1 MRIPK
6 KPRIYIRDQRDVVV
20 DVLRP
25 KDYYD
30 TNLGSYMKGNTA
42 RFKFTMIKKPT
53 TFADLTVVNNLAFRY
68 DNVDYWLAC
77 MIIDQNETTAT
88 VEAWP
93 LGLEWANEEI
103 GPYKA
108 GSAMTFEQYFN
119 LLSYQKSIVLNINEV
134 DEKKITYEWDG
145 TQTKLER
152 LYSLATVFNAEI
164 EFKTELNADG
174 SLLRQVLNVY
184 KEHDDNNQGMGLDRR
199 NEVFRYGKDIKSIN
213 YNVDKTELKTAII
226 GTGKDGLTIASI
238 EAEVKDADGNLLYA
252 TYKTA
257 KPGMEDPKKIYAVQA
272 VEQFPSQTN
281 ISDKWTVAIAGDSD
295 HTTAQA
301 LYGYLLSELKKLS
314 TPNVTWDVQ
323 GWVDG
328 NVGDTIRIRDDGYQP
343 PLLLEARISEQHR
356 DLDDPSQNTTT
367 FTNVEI
373 LKSKL
378 SQNIMAQVAALIE
391 ANKQYQASIETEG
404 GFAFKN
410 NQGQSIFHAVIRDGA
425 LDVTDKFKL
434 QWYKDSVYIGN
445 AKDITVLGTD
455 IVDKSLYYYEY
466 YDDTNTLRGRVEL
479 TVTNT
484 NDGAPGKDGKDG
496 INGTDGV
503 PGKDGVGLLDTE
515 VKWAQSTSGTVSPST
530 GWQEQVPTLIKGQY
544 LWTRTIWYYT
554 DGTNET
560 GFTVSY
566 NAKDGN
572 DGTDGVAGKDGV
584 GITDTLIEYAVNTS
598 GVVKPTSG
606 WTTAIPSTPQGQYL
620 WTRTT
625 WTYSDNTTEQG
636 FTVARQGNNGTNGVD
651 GQTFYPHHGYLMA
664 DGTLVNQVPNENL
677 AVNSKAPNAIA
688 YWGATM
694 TKTPNVAVTEWGATD
709 AVQYAFTG
717 GSSTIAC
724 TIPAGGNTTPGVKED
739 YDISIY
745 VKNTG
750 TVAFTI
756 GGNITSSVRIEPGE
770 SRRVTFLV
778 KQYSHPTGAARQFS
792 FTRLTT
798 GAAIEF
804 IIWKAKFAY
813 GTYNS
818 IWTPRPV
825 EDYENA
831 YPKYEGF
838 YSDTNQADSTD
849 PDKYKPWVPFIGQK
863 GKDGIDGI
871 AGKDGVGVSDTTITY
886 AQTTSGTIPPTTGWT
901 AQVPTLVK
909 GQYLWTRTVWT
920 YTDNS
925 TETGYTVSYNAKD
938 GNDGTDG
945 KAGKDGVGISS
956 TKVEYVGS
964 TSGTIPPT
972 TGWSTTIPTVAEGNY
987 LWTRTT
993 WTYTDN
999 TSEMGYSVAK
1009 MGPKGDKGD
1018 KGDNA
1023 PTISLSGAT
1032 QVITV
1037 SKTGVITPSSS
1048 FTVVGTPVNTT
1059 ITTWLYSVD
1068 GGAFVTTLPT
1078 GVTRSTN
1085 TVTINP
1091 ATSTFKTLS
1100 IRAADATV
1108 MDIFTVARIIE
1119 ARDGVAGKDGTNGT
1133 NGSNGA
1139 DGKDAY
1145 TVILSNEAYTFP
1157 GSTTGALAGS
1167 TTTTISIYKGITKVN
1182 PTAITVGTKPTGMT
1196 SIVSGLTTA
1205 IVTFTVTTAMVTK
1218 GGTVPIDIVVDG
1230 ITFTK
1235 LFSYAIS
1242 LQGIKGTDGGIGPQG
1257 PPGVDGKEVFSGY
1270 LSNDSI
1276 LVPANNAG
1284 TVTDFSKANGTFT
1297 TFLGQVQ
1304 LTSGVTYSLVS
1315 NSGLTSTIN
1324 ATTGAYS
1331 VTAISADTATAT
1343 YKAVY
1348 NGITIQKILIVTKA
1362 KQGPTGASG
1371 TPGAK
1376 GDPTGIIAQTTAPTS
1391 PYVGML
1397 WKNTT
1402 AGNGATYRWTG
1413 SSWEAY
1419 VFTAVNISAENLA
1432 AITGRI
1438 GELYNDY
1445 TRTYNDGTS
1454 AIGTLAIKDAE
1465 INNSG
1470 VIKNS
1475 AGTTIQ
1481 TYESIVSHQL
1491 ISMARYSGA
1500 GSVGDQNKLVASLG
1514 ITFNSI
1520 VLNDRENG
1528 FSGQITAEQLTNVPW
1543 TTLPL
1548 AAGFAETEGATPQY
1562 RKIQNIDGSFSV
1574 QLRGRC
1580 GPTTGSF
1587 TAGAG
1592 TRIGTLPVGT
1602 RPTRLAMFPVA
1613 FSGGFIGR
1621 LQVELNGDL
1630 MVQVNQTGRTVTMI
1644 DGIVLPLG

>member
-6 KPRIYIRDQRDVVV
+6 KPRIYIRDQKDVVV

-30 TNLGSYMKGNTA
+30 TNLGSYMKGNA
-42 RFKFTMIKKPT
+42 SRFKFTMIKKPT
-53 TFADLTVVNNLAFRY
+53 TFTDLTVVNNLAFRY

-77 MIIDQNETTAT
+77 MIVDQTETTMT

-108 GSAMTFEQYFN
+108 GTAMTFEQYFN

-199 NEVFRYGKDIKSIN
+199 NEIFKYGKDIKSIS
-213 YNVDKTELKTAII
+213 YNVDKTGVKTAIT

-238 EAEVKDADGNLLYA
+238 EAEVKDADGNILYA

-281 ISDKWTVAIAGDSD
+281 ITDKWTVAIAGQSE
-295 HTTAQA
+295 HATAQA
-301 LYGYLLSELKKLS
+301 LYGYLLSELKKMS
-314 TPNVTWDVQ
+314 TPEVTWDVQ

-378 SQNIMAQVAALIE
+378 SQNIMDQVAALIA

-425 LDVTDKFKL
+425 LDVTDQFKV
-434 QWYKDSVYIGN
+434 QWYKDTVYIGN

-466 YDDTNTLRGRVEL
+466 YDSNNTLRGRVEL

-484 NDGAPGKDGKDG
+484 NDGTQGAPGKDG
-496 INGTDGV
+496 TD
-503 PGKDGVGLLDTE
+503 GKDG
-515 VKWAQSTSGTVSPST
+515 SP
-530 GWQEQVPTLIKGQY
+530 G
-544 LWTRTIWYYT
+544 
-554 DGTNET
+554 
-560 GFTVSY
+560 
-566 NAKDGN
+566 A
-572 DGTDGVAGKDGV
+572 
-584 GITDTLIEYAVNTS
+584 
-598 GVVKPTSG
+598 
-606 WTTAIPSTPQGQYL
+606 
-620 WTRTT
+620 
-625 WTYSDNTTEQG
+625 
-636 FTVARQGNNGTNGVD
+636 D

-677 AVNSKAPNAIA
+677 LNARLVYPSSNNSTAYPITNTTMVEDGKQFNRTKRDNPTSQPGIFSIFTTIDIRAFAAKLVGKRVGLSMMVRASSPVNMMLMARYLVGTTNNIFPGEADERVDVRT
-688 YWGATM
+688 YWTQVKFVVESFPASVDSIRFNPLSIINPVPDLTNFYLDTRDWKVEILEPGQEPSYYT
-694 TKTPNVAVTEWGATD
+694 TPPNV
-709 AVQYAFTG
+709 
-717 GSSTIAC
+717 
-724 TIPAGGNTTPGVKED
+724 
-739 YDISIY
+739 
-745 VKNTG
+745 
-750 TVAFTI
+750 
-756 GGNITSSVRIEPGE
+756 
-770 SRRVTFLV
+770 
-778 KQYSHPTGAARQFS
+778 
-792 FTRLTT
+792 
-798 GAAIEF
+798 
-804 IIWKAKFAY
+804 
-813 GTYNS
+813 
-818 IWTPRPV
+818 
-825 EDYENA
+825 DYENA

-838 YSDTNQADSTD
+838 YSDTNQAHSTD
-849 PDKYKPWVPFIGQK
+849 PDKYKPWVPFI
-863 GKDGIDGI
+863 
-871 AGKDGVGVSDTTITY
+871 
-886 AQTTSGTIPPTTGWT
+886 
-901 AQVPTLVK
+901 
-909 GQYLWTRTVWT
+909 
-920 YTDNS
+920 
-925 TETGYTVSYNAKD
+925 
-938 GNDGTDG
+938 
-945 KAGKDGVGISS
+945 
-956 TKVEYVGS
+956 
-964 TSGTIPPT
+964 
-972 TGWSTTIPTVAEGNY
+972 
-987 LWTRTT
+987 
-993 WTYTDN
+993 
-999 TSEMGYSVAK
+999 
-1009 MGPKGDKGD
+1009 GPKGDKGD

-1091 ATSTFKTLS
+1091 ATSTFKSLS

-1108 MDIFTVARIIE
+1108 MDIFTIARIIE
-1119 ARDGVAGKDGTNGT
+1119 AKDGTDGTDGTNGT

-1196 SIVSGLTTA
+1196 STVSGLVSA
-1205 IVTFTVTTAMVTK
+1205 VVTFTVTTAMVTK

-1242 LQGIKGTDGGIGPQG
+1242 LQGVKGADGTNGRDGDQG

-1276 LVPANNAG
+1276 IVPANNAG

-1304 LTSGVTYSLVS
+1304 LTSGVVYSLVS

-1324 ATTGAYS
+1324 SSTGAYS
-1331 VTAISADTATAT
+1331 VTAISGDTGTAT

-1348 NGITIQKILIVTKA
+1348 NGITIQKILIVTKS
-1362 KQGPTGASG
+1362 KQGPNGATGPA
-1371 TPGAK
+1371 GA
-1376 GDPTGIIAQTTAPTS
+1376 PTGIIAQSTAPTS

-1413 SSWEAY
+1413 SAWEAY

-1445 TRTYNDGTS
+1445 TRTYNDNTT
-1454 AIGTLAIKDAE
+1454 AVGTLAIKDAE
-1465 INNSG
+1465 ITNNG

-1475 AGTTIQ
+1475 SGTTIQ
-1481 TYESIVSHQL
+1481 SYNSVYSHQL
-1491 ISMARYSGA
+1491 ISLSRYE
-1500 GSVGDQNKLVASLG
+1500 GSVAGDQTKLLASAGL
-1514 ITFNSI
+1514 TFDTLS
-1520 VLNDRENG
+1520 LMSKDTG
-1528 FSGQITAEQLTNVPW
+1528 FSGVLTAEMLYDTGWVNLTLLRGTGQIRVRKFMKRYLIQFADYKWDAAGPSQPNDAIAQLPPANNPGRNQLFNVKVWSVDPQRNDAFQLNSDGRLYKLSNNS
-1543 TTLPL
+1543 TTLY
-1548 AAGFAETEGATPQY
+1548 FRETKEVF
-1562 RKIQNIDGSFSV
+1562 D
-1574 QLRGRC
+1574 
-1580 GPTTGSF
+1580 
-1587 TAGAG
+1587 
-1592 TRIGTLPVGT
+1592 
-1602 RPTRLAMFPVA
+1602 
-1613 FSGGFIGR
+1613 
-1621 LQVELNGDL
+1621 
-1630 MVQVNQTGRTVTMI
+1630 
-1644 DGIVLPLG
+1644 

>member
-6 KPRIYIRDQRDVVV
+6 KPRIYIRDQKDVVV

-30 TNLGSYMKGNTA
+30 TNLSSYMKGNA
-42 RFKFTMIKKPT
+42 RTLKFTMIKKEN
-53 TFADLTVVNNLAFRY
+53 TFTDLTVVNNLAFRY
-68 DNVDYWLAC
+68 DDEDYWLAC
-77 MIIDQNETTAT
+77 MIVDQTETTLT
-88 VEAWP
+88 VTAWP

-108 GSAMTFEQYFN
+108 GTAMTFEQYFN

-152 LYSLATVFNAEI
+152 LYSLATVFDAEI
-164 EFKTELNADG
+164 EFKTELNSDG

-184 KEHDDNNQGMGLDRR
+184 KEHDDTNQGMGLDRR
-199 NEVFRYGKDIKSIN
+199 NEVFKYGKDIKSIN
-213 YNVDKTELKTAII
+213 YNVDKTNLKTAIV

-281 ISDKWTVAIAGDSD
+281 ISDKWTVAQAGQSEY
-295 HTTAQA
+295 TTAQA

-314 TPNVTWDVQ
+314 TPEVTWDVQ

-328 NVGDTIRIRDDGYQP
+328 NVGDTIRIRDDGYKP

-373 LKSKL
+373 LKSKV
-378 SQNIMAQVAALIE
+378 SQNIMDQVAALIE

-466 YDDTNTLRGRVEL
+466 YDDTNTLRGRSEL

-484 NDGAPGKDGKDG
+484 NDGTQGAPGKDGT
-496 INGTDGV
+496 NGTDG
-503 PGKDGVGLLDTE
+503 KDG
-515 VKWAQSTSGTVSPST
+515 SP
-530 GWQEQVPTLIKGQY
+530 G
-544 LWTRTIWYYT
+544 
-554 DGTNET
+554 
-560 GFTVSY
+560 
-566 NAKDGN
+566 A
-572 DGTDGVAGKDGV
+572 
-584 GITDTLIEYAVNTS
+584 
-598 GVVKPTSG
+598 
-606 WTTAIPSTPQGQYL
+606 
-620 WTRTT
+620 
-625 WTYSDNTTEQG
+625 
-636 FTVARQGNNGTNGVD
+636 D

-677 AVNSKAPNAIA
+677 LPVSRFEATATREFVNDARWDMAPIFDKYGAGIEYTISFDLKSAVAGQIQVYSQNGSGTKYNIGVSYIQATTDYKRYSVTVWPQLQA
-688 YWGATM
+688 GSTM
-694 TKTPNVAVTEWGATD
+694 TEARLAFYGVYDSGRIPTVKNVKIELGNVA
-709 AVQYAFTG
+709 
-717 GSSTIAC
+717 
-724 TIPAGGNTTPGVKED
+724 TPDTASPSE
-739 YDISIY
+739 
-745 VKNTG
+745 N
-750 TVAFTI
+750 
-756 GGNITSSVRIEPGE
+756 
-770 SRRVTFLV
+770 
-778 KQYSHPTGAARQFS
+778 YS
-792 FTRLTT
+792 L
-798 GAAIEF
+798 
-804 IIWKAKFAY
+804 
-813 GTYNS
+813 
-818 IWTPRPV
+818 
-825 EDYENA
+825 A

-838 YSDTNQADSTD
+838 YSDTNQAHSTD
-849 PDKYKPWVPFIGQK
+849 PDKYKPWVPFIGP
-863 GKDGIDGI
+863 
-871 AGKDGVGVSDTTITY
+871 A
-886 AQTTSGTIPPTTGWT
+886 
-901 AQVPTLVK
+901 
-909 GQYLWTRTVWT
+909 
-920 YTDNS
+920 
-925 TETGYTVSYNAKD
+925 
-938 GNDGTDG
+938 
-945 KAGKDGVGISS
+945 
-956 TKVEYVGS
+956 
-964 TSGTIPPT
+964 
-972 TGWSTTIPTVAEGNY
+972 
-987 LWTRTT
+987 
-993 WTYTDN
+993 
-999 TSEMGYSVAK
+999 
-1009 MGPKGDKGD
+1009 GPKGDKGD
-1018 KGDNA
+1018 SA

-1108 MDIFTVARIIE
+1108 MDVFTIARIVE
-1119 ARDGVAGKDGTNGT
+1119 AKDGSNGTDGTNGT

-1139 DGKDAY
+1139 DAY
-1145 TVILSNEAYTFP
+1145 TVLLSNEAYTFP

-1182 PTAITVGTKPTGMT
+1182 PTAITVGAKPTGMT
-1196 SIVSGLTTA
+1196 STVSGLASA

-1235 LFSYAIS
+1235 QFSYAIS
-1242 LQGIKGTDGGIGPQG
+1242 LQGAAGTDGKQG

-1276 LVPANNAG
+1276 LLPANSAG
-1284 TVTDFSKANGTFT
+1284 TVTDFTKANGTFT

-1348 NGITIQKILIVTKA
+1348 NGITIQKILIVAKA
-1362 KQGPTGASG
+1362 KQGPTGATG
-1371 TPGAK
+1371 TTGPK
-1376 GDPTGIIAQTTAPTS
+1376 GDPTGIIAQTTAPAS

-1413 SSWEAY
+1413 SAWEAY
-1419 VFTAVNISAENLA
+1419 IFTAVNISVENLA
-1432 AITGRI
+1432 AIVTRI
-1438 GELYNDY
+1438 GEIYNDY
-1445 TRTYNDGTS
+1445 SRTYNDGTT
-1454 AIGTLAIKDAE
+1454 AVGTLAIKDAE
-1465 INNSG
+1465 ISNNG

-1475 AGTTIQ
+1475 AGTITQ
-1481 TYESIVSHQL
+1481 SYNSIYSHQL
-1491 ISMARYSGA
+1491 ISMSRYEGNA
-1500 GSVGDQNKLVASLG
+1500 AGDQTKLLASAGL
-1514 ITFNSI
+1514 TFDTLS
-1520 VLNDRENG
+1520 LMSKDTG
-1528 FSGQITAEQLTNVPW
+1528 FSGTLTAEMLYDTGWVNLTVLKGSGQIRVRKFMKRYLIQFADYKWDASGPNQPADAIAQLPPANNPKRNQLFNVKVW
-1543 TTLPL
+1543 SID
-1548 AAGFAETEGATPQY
+1548 PQ
-1562 RKIQNIDGSFSV
+1562 RQDAF
-1574 QLRGRC
+1574 QLNED
-1580 GPTTGSF
+1580 
-1587 TAGAG
+1587 
-1592 TRIGTLPVGT
+1592 
-1602 RPTRLAMFPVA
+1602 
-1613 FSGGFIGR
+1613 GR
-1621 LQVELNGDL
+1621 LYKLSN
-1630 MVQVNQTGRTVTMI
+1630 NSQTLYYRETKEVF
-1644 DGIVLPLG
+1644 D

>member
-6 KPRIYIRDQRDVVV
+6 KPRIYIRDQKDVVM

-30 TNLGSYMKGNTA
+30 TNLGSFMKGNA
-42 RFKFTMIKKPT
+42 RTLKFTMIKKPN
-53 TFADLTVVNNLAFRY
+53 TFEDMTVINNLAFRY
-68 DNVDYWLAC
+68 DGEDYWLSC
-77 MIIDQNETTAT
+77 MIVDQTETTLT
-88 VEAWP
+88 VTAWP

-108 GSAMTFEQYFN
+108 GTAMTFEQYFN
-119 LLSYQKSIVLNINEV
+119 LISYQKSIVLGINEV

-164 EFKTELNADG
+164 EFKTELNSDG

-199 NEVFRYGKDIKSIN
+199 NEIFRYGKDIKSIN
-213 YNVDKTELKTAII
+213 YNVDKTELKTAIT
-226 GTGKDGLTIASI
+226 GTGKDGITIASI

-272 VEQFPSQTN
+272 VQQFPSQTN
-281 ISDKWTVAIAGDSD
+281 ISDKWTVAIAGNSEY
-295 HTTAQA
+295 TSPQA

-356 DLDDPSQNTTT
+356 NFDDPSQNTTT

-378 SQNIMAQVAALIE
+378 SKNIMDQVAALIA
-391 ANKQYQASIETEG
+391 ANKLYQASIETEG

-410 NQGQSIFHAVIRDGA
+410 NQGQSIFHAVIRDGV
-425 LDVTDKFKL
+425 LDVTDQFKL

-466 YDDTNTLRGRVEL
+466 YDSNDTLRGRAEL

-484 NDGAPGKDGKDG
+484 NDGAPGKDGTNGKDG
-496 INGTDGV
+496 V
-503 PGKDGVGLLDTE
+503 AGKDGVGLLDTD
-515 VKWAQSTSGTVSPST
+515 VKWAQSTSGSIAPST
-530 GWQEQVPTLIKGQY
+530 GWQDQVPTLIKGQY

-560 GFTVSY
+560 GYTVSY

-572 DGTDGVAGKDGV
+572 NGTDGVAGKDGV

-606 WTTAIPSTPQGQYL
+606 WTTTIPTTPQGQYL

-636 FTVARQGNNGTNGVD
+636 FTTARQGSNGTNGKDGVNGTD

-664 DGTLVNQVPNENL
+664 DGTLVNQVLNENTY
-677 AVNSKAPNAIA
+677 S
-688 YWGATM
+688 
-694 TKTPNVAVTEWGATD
+694 TKTEFQSLAGGVIPTRDESVAPRGFKFTGVSGNGGSFRIKNVITSNGTWTVQFKIRGTQNVAAT
-709 AVQYAFTG
+709 FG
-717 GSSTIAC
+717 L
-724 TIPAGGNTTPGVKED
+724 
-739 YDISIY
+739 DICDRPS
-745 VKNTG
+745 
-750 TVAFTI
+750 
-756 GGNITSSVRIEPGE
+756 P
-770 SRRVTFLV
+770 
-778 KQYSHPTGAARQFS
+778 ARQFTTS
-792 FTRLTT
+792 ADNSWTDISLTIDVT
-798 GAAIEF
+798 NWSEVFNFVDFSSID
-804 IIWKAKFAY
+804 WKYFLVSDFKASKGPVGPY
-813 GTYNS
+813 
-818 IWTPRPV
+818 TPSPLD
-825 EDYENA
+825 DYENA

-838 YSDTNQADSTD
+838 YSDTNQAHSTD
-849 PDKYKPWVPFIGQK
+849 PDKYKPWVPFI
-863 GKDGIDGI
+863 
-871 AGKDGVGVSDTTITY
+871 
-886 AQTTSGTIPPTTGWT
+886 
-901 AQVPTLVK
+901 
-909 GQYLWTRTVWT
+909 
-920 YTDNS
+920 
-925 TETGYTVSYNAKD
+925 
-938 GNDGTDG
+938 
-945 KAGKDGVGISS
+945 
-956 TKVEYVGS
+956 
-964 TSGTIPPT
+964 
-972 TGWSTTIPTVAEGNY
+972 
-987 LWTRTT
+987 
-993 WTYTDN
+993 
-999 TSEMGYSVAK
+999 
-1009 MGPKGDKGD
+1009 GPKGDKGD

-1059 ITTWLYSVD
+1059 ITAWLYSVD

-1108 MDIFTVARIIE
+1108 MDIFTIARIIE
-1119 ARDGVAGKDGTNGT
+1119 ARDGVDGSQGAPGTNGT

-1167 TTTTISIYKGITKVN
+1167 TTTTISVYKGITKVN
-1182 PTAITVGTKPTGMT
+1182 PTSITVGTKPTGMT
-1196 SIVSGLTTA
+1196 STVSGA
-1205 IVTFTVTTAMVTK
+1205 VVTFTVTTAMVTK
-1218 GGTVPIDIVVDG
+1218 GGTVPINIVVDG

-1242 LQGIKGTDGGIGPQG
+1242 LQGVKGADGGTGPQG
-1257 PPGVDGKEVFSGY
+1257 PPGVNGKEVFSGY

-1276 LVPANNAG
+1276 VVPANNAG

-1304 LTSGVTYSLVS
+1304 LTSGVVYSLVS

-1324 ATTGAYS
+1324 SSTGAYS
-1331 VTAISADTATAT
+1331 VTAISGDTGTAT

-1348 NGITIQKILIVTKA
+1348 NGITIQKILIVTKS
-1362 KQGPTGASG
+1362 KQGPNGATGTTG
-1371 TPGAK
+1371 PK
-1376 GDPTGIIAQTTAPTS
+1376 GDPTGIIAQSTAPTS

-1413 SSWEAY
+1413 SAWEAY
-1419 VFTAVNISAENLA
+1419 VFTAVNISVENLA
-1432 AITGRI
+1432 AIVTRI
-1438 GELYNDY
+1438 GEIYNDY
-1445 TRTYNDGTS
+1445 SRTYNDGST
-1454 AIGTLAIKDAE
+1454 AVGTLSLKDAE
-1465 INNSG
+1465 ITNNG

-1475 AGTTIQ
+1475 SGTIIQ
-1481 TYESIVSHQL
+1481 SYNSTYSHQL
-1491 ISMARYSGA
+1491 ISLSRYEGNTT
-1500 GSVGDQNKLVASLG
+1500 GDQTKLLASAGL
-1514 ITFNSI
+1514 TFDTLS
-1520 VLNDRENG
+1520 LMSKDSG
-1528 FSGQITAEQLTNVPW
+1528 FSGTLTAEMLYDTGW
-1543 TTLPL
+1543 IDLPL
-1548 AAGFAETEGATPQY
+1548 LKGTGAIRCRKFMKRYLIQFYNYKWDAAGPNQPADAV
-1562 RKIQNIDGSFSV
+1562 V
-1574 QLRGRC
+1574 QLPANINPKKMQLFNLKVWSIDPNRQDAWQLNEDGKLYKL
-1580 GPTTGSF
+1580 SNNSK
-1587 TAGAG
+1587 
-1592 TRIGTLPVGT
+1592 TLYY
-1602 RPTRLAMFPVA
+1602 R
-1613 FSGGFIGR
+1613 
-1621 LQVELNGDL
+1621 
-1630 MVQVNQTGRTVTMI
+1630 QTIEVF
-1644 DGIVLPLG
+1644 D

>member
-93 LGLEWANEEI
+93 LGLEWANEEV

-119 LLSYQKSIVLNINEV
+119 ILSYQKSIVLNINEV

-164 EFKTELNADG
+164 EFKTELNVDG

-281 ISDKWTVAIAGDSD
+281 ISDKWTVAISGDSD

-503 PGKDGVGLLDTE
+503 AGKDGVGLLDTE
-515 VKWAQSTSGTVSPST
+515 VKWAQSTSGTISPST
-530 GWQEQVPTLIKGQY
+530 GWQTQVPTLIKGQY

-560 GFTVSY
+560 GFSVSY

-572 DGTDGVAGKDGV
+572 
-584 GITDTLIEYAVNTS
+584 N
-598 GVVKPTSG
+598 
-606 WTTAIPSTPQGQYL
+606 
-620 WTRTT
+620 
-625 WTYSDNTTEQG
+625 
-636 FTVARQGNNGTNGVD
+636 
-651 GQTFYPHHGYLMA
+651 
-664 DGTLVNQVPNENL
+664 
-677 AVNSKAPNAIA
+677 
-688 YWGATM
+688 
-694 TKTPNVAVTEWGATD
+694 
-709 AVQYAFTG
+709 
-717 GSSTIAC
+717 
-724 TIPAGGNTTPGVKED
+724 
-739 YDISIY
+739 
-745 VKNTG
+745 
-750 TVAFTI
+750 
-756 GGNITSSVRIEPGE
+756 
-770 SRRVTFLV
+770 
-778 KQYSHPTGAARQFS
+778 
-792 FTRLTT
+792 
-798 GAAIEF
+798 
-804 IIWKAKFAY
+804 
-813 GTYNS
+813 
-818 IWTPRPV
+818 
-825 EDYENA
+825 
-831 YPKYEGF
+831 
-838 YSDTNQADSTD
+838 
-849 PDKYKPWVPFIGQK
+849 
-863 GKDGIDGI
+863 
-871 AGKDGVGVSDTTITY
+871 
-886 AQTTSGTIPPTTGWT
+886 
-901 AQVPTLVK
+901 
-909 GQYLWTRTVWT
+909 
-920 YTDNS
+920 
-925 TETGYTVSYNAKD
+925 
-938 GNDGTDG
+938 
-945 KAGKDGVGISS
+945 
-956 TKVEYVGS
+956 
-964 TSGTIPPT
+964 
-972 TGWSTTIPTVAEGNY
+972 
-987 LWTRTT
+987 
-993 WTYTDN
+993 
-999 TSEMGYSVAK
+999 
-1009 MGPKGDKGD
+1009 
-1018 KGDNA
+1018 
-1023 PTISLSGAT
+1023 
-1032 QVITV
+1032 
-1037 SKTGVITPSSS
+1037 
-1048 FTVVGTPVNTT
+1048 
-1059 ITTWLYSVD
+1059 
-1068 GGAFVTTLPT
+1068 
-1078 GVTRSTN
+1078 
-1085 TVTINP
+1085 
-1091 ATSTFKTLS
+1091 
-1100 IRAADATV
+1100 
-1108 MDIFTVARIIE
+1108 
-1119 ARDGVAGKDGTNGT
+1119 
-1133 NGSNGA
+1133 
-1139 DGKDAY
+1139 
-1145 TVILSNEAYTFP
+1145 
-1157 GSTTGALAGS
+1157 
-1167 TTTTISIYKGITKVN
+1167 
-1182 PTAITVGTKPTGMT
+1182 
-1196 SIVSGLTTA
+1196 
-1205 IVTFTVTTAMVTK
+1205 
-1218 GGTVPIDIVVDG
+1218 
-1230 ITFTK
+1230 
-1235 LFSYAIS
+1235 
-1242 LQGIKGTDGGIGPQG
+1242 GTDGGIGPQG

-1276 LVPANNAG
+1276 VVPANNAG

-1304 LTSGVTYSLVS
+1304 LTSGVVYSLVS

-1362 KQGPTGASG
+1362 KQGPNGATGPA
-1371 TPGAK
+1371 GA
-1376 GDPTGIIAQTTAPTS
+1376 PTGIVAQTTAPAS

-1413 SSWEAY
+1413 SAWEAY
-1419 VFTAVNISAENLA
+1419 VFTALNISAENLS
-1432 AITGRI
+1432 AIVSRI
-1438 GELYNDY
+1438 GEIYNDY
-1445 TRTYNDGTS
+1445 SRTYNDGTT
-1454 AIGTLAIKDAE
+1454 AVGTLAIKDAE

-1475 AGTTIQ
+1475 SGTTIQ

-1514 ITFNSI
+1514 LTFNTLS
-1520 VLNDRENG
+1520 LNDKEKG
-1528 FSGQITAEQLTNVPW
+1528 FAGTLTAEEIMDTGWVYLTVLSGTGKVAIRRRFGRFLILLDDWRPADKDTQQIVQLSGSMNPGK
-1543 TTLPL
+1543 
-1548 AAGFAETEGATPQY
+1548 AQMIFAPAWNLQTVADKFQLNT
-1562 RKIQNIDGSFSV
+1562 DGSFHKITKSN
-1574 QLRGRC
+1574 
-1580 GPTTGSF
+1580 
-1587 TAGAG
+1587 G
-1592 TRIGTLPVGT
+1592 TSYFRTI
-1602 RPTRLAMFPVA
+1602 
-1613 FSGGFIGR
+1613 I
-1621 LQVELNGDL
+1621 ELY
-1630 MVQVNQTGRTVTMI
+1630 
-1644 DGIVLPLG
+1644 P

>member
-93 LGLEWANEEI
+93 LGLEWANEEV

-119 LLSYQKSIVLNINEV
+119 ILSYQKSIVLNINEV

-281 ISDKWTVAIAGDSD
+281 IDDKWTVAIAGDSEY
-295 HTTAQA
+295 TTAQA

-503 PGKDGVGLLDTE
+503 AGKDGVGLLDTE

-530 GWQEQVPTLIKGQY
+530 GWQTQVPTLIKGQY

-606 WTTAIPSTPQGQYL
+606 WATAIPSTPQGQYL

-664 DGTLVNQVPNENL
+664 DGTLVNEVPNENEL
-677 AVNSKAPNAIA
+677 RVSRSKFFSYSGSTVSRTEGVSVP
-688 YWGATM
+688 
-694 TKTPNVAVTEWGATD
+694 EWGATD
-709 AVQYAFTG
+709 AIRHVVSGGTG
-717 GSSTIAC
+717 GVIAGTMSAGVPVDKGKNYIHSVYIKNQGTTI
-724 TIPAGGNTTPGVKED
+724 IQLNNNMGQ
-739 YDISIY
+739 SIQ
-745 VKNTG
+745 VQ
-750 TVAFTI
+750 
-756 GGNITSSVRIEPGE
+756 PGE
-770 SRRVTFLV
+770 IKRVIFNPVSTQSNNN
-778 KQYSHPTGAARQFS
+778 KQIVLYRVNASDVQDFIVWRPKIEKS
-792 FTRLTT
+792 DTT
-798 GAAIEF
+798 A
-804 IIWKAKFAY
+804 
-813 GTYNS
+813 TY
-818 IWTPRPV
+818 WTPSPLD
-825 EDYENA
+825 DYENA

-838 YSDTNQADSTD
+838 YSDTNQAHSTD
-849 PDKYKPWVPFIGQK
+849 PDKYKPWVPFIGP
-863 GKDGIDGI
+863 
-871 AGKDGVGVSDTTITY
+871 AG
-886 AQTTSGTIPPTTGWT
+886 P
-901 AQVPTLVK
+901 
-909 GQYLWTRTVWT
+909 
-920 YTDNS
+920 
-925 TETGYTVSYNAKD
+925 
-938 GNDGTDG
+938 
-945 KAGKDGVGISS
+945 
-956 TKVEYVGS
+956 
-964 TSGTIPPT
+964 
-972 TGWSTTIPTVAEGNY
+972 
-987 LWTRTT
+987 
-993 WTYTDN
+993 
-999 TSEMGYSVAK
+999 
-1009 MGPKGDKGD
+1009 KGD

-1108 MDIFTVARIIE
+1108 MDIFTIARIIE
-1119 ARDGVAGKDGTNGT
+1119 ARDGADGANGTNGT

-1182 PTAITVGTKPTGMT
+1182 PTAITVGAKPTGMT
-1196 SIVSGLTTA
+1196 STVSGLASA

-1235 LFSYAIS
+1235 QFSYAIS

-1362 KQGPTGASG
+1362 KQGPNGATGPAG
-1371 TPGAK
+1371 E
-1376 GDPTGIIAQTTAPTS
+1376 PTGIKAQSTAPS
-1391 PYVGML
+1391 APYVGML

-1402 AGNGATYRWTG
+1402 PGNGATYRWTG
-1413 SSWEAY
+1413 SAWEAY
-1419 VFTAVNISAENLA
+1419 VFTAVNISVENLA
-1432 AITGRI
+1432 AIVTRI
-1438 GELYNDY
+1438 GEIYNDY
-1445 TRTYNDGTS
+1445 SRTYNDGTT
-1454 AIGTLAIKDAE
+1454 AVGTLSLKDAE
-1465 INNSG
+1465 ITNNG

-1475 AGTTIQ
+1475 SGTIIQ
-1481 TYESIVSHQL
+1481 SYNSIYSHQL
-1491 ISMARYSGA
+1491 ISLSRYEGNTA
-1500 GSVGDQNKLVASLG
+1500 GDQTKLLASAGL
-1514 ITFNSI
+1514 TFDTLS
-1520 VLNDRENG
+1520 LMSKDSG
-1528 FSGQITAEQLTNVPW
+1528 FSGTLTAEMLYDTGWIDLPLLKGTGTIRCRKFMKRYLIQFYNYAWNAAGPNQPADAVVQLPPNINPKKMQLFNLKVWSIDPNRQDAW
-1543 TTLPL
+1543 QLNEDGKLYKLSNNSTTLY
-1548 AAGFAETEGATPQY
+1548 Y
-1562 RKIQNIDGSFSV
+1562 R
-1574 QLRGRC
+1574 
-1580 GPTTGSF
+1580 
-1587 TAGAG
+1587 
-1592 TRIGTLPVGT
+1592 
-1602 RPTRLAMFPVA
+1602 
-1613 FSGGFIGR
+1613 
-1621 LQVELNGDL
+1621 
-1630 MVQVNQTGRTVTMI
+1630 QTIEVF
-1644 DGIVLPLG
+1644 D